1 MLNTFL
7 YVVGVVWRALLM
19 FVLIMSYVTGF
30 QVTAFFFAIAYVILA
45 LTGWID
51 LWPGCAL
58 WRRHG
63 PAPQHLRGAAMASAK
78 EVRTRIRRA
87 GHAWSVELGGVPWPA
102 AFEPQH
108 LLIAGAPG
116 SGKSVAITT
125 TLDAL
130 RQRGDRVVVADS
142 GGIYIARYFHQG
154 DVILNPLDQRAIAWS
169 PLAEMTS
176 TWDAERLARSIV
188 PDATGESAEWRRHAQ
203 DLLRVILEHVWQQGG
218 TNNDILRLACTASMN
233 ELRETLAGT
242 TAEPLCAQGN
252 ERMFGS
258 IRATLTTQVGA
269 FRHLPAEAG
278 RTAFSLRRWVESGSG
293 WAFWNYRD
301 DQLDLIRPLLAA
313 MLDTIAV
320 GILSL
325 PPNDARRIWL
335 ALDELASLGRIGS
348 LEAFLTK
355 ARKAGG
361 CAIVGLQ
368 SLAQL
373 KTLYGV
379 FETQTLLT
387 CFASWLML
395 RTPDPETADYLSKV
409 LGDREIRRVVGSG
422 GISDTGTHDGW
433 HEHVAPSRLVLAS
446 ELQNLPALCGYLALP
461 GEFPIAPIT
470 LELPTR
476 ATPVAQA
483 FVARSHDQVSRVGKT
498 PTPPA
503 EPTSP
508 DEGFAL

>member
-19 FVLIMSYVTGF
+19 LVLIMSYVAGF
-30 QVTAFFFAIAYVILA
+30 HATAFSVAVAYLILA
-45 LTGWID
+45 STGWID
-51 LWPGCAL
+51 LWPGLAL
-58 WRRHG
+58 WRSHG
-63 PAPQHLRGAAMASAK
+63 PAPQHLRGAAIATAK
-78 EVRTRIRRA
+78 DVRARIRRA
-87 GHAWSVELGGVPWPA
+87 NHAWSVKLGGVPWPA
-102 AFEPQH
+102 AFEPLH

-142 GGIYIARYFHQG
+142 GGIYIARYLRQG
-154 DVILNPLDQRAIAWS
+154 DVVLNPLDQRAITWS
-169 PLAEMTS
+169 PLAEMS
-176 TWDAERLARSIV
+176 SVRDAERLARSLV
-188 PDATGESAEWRRHAQ
+188 PDAAGESTEWRHHAQ
-203 DLLRVILEHVWQQGG
+203 ELLRVILEQVWGQGG
-218 TNNDILRLACTASMN
+218 TNSDILRLACNASMDD
-233 ELRETLAGT
+233 LRETLAGT
-242 TAEPLCAQGN
+242 TAEPLCAKGN

-258 IRATLTTQVGA
+258 IRSTLTTQVGPL
-269 FRHLPAEAG
+269 RHLPAEAG

-313 MLDTIAV
+313 MMDTIAV

-325 PPNDARRIWL
+325 PPSEERRIWL

-395 RTPDPETADYLSKV
+395 RTPDPETADYLSQV
-409 LGDREIRRVVGSG
+409 LGDREIRLVVGSG
-422 GISDTGTHDGW
+422 GISDAGTHDGW
-433 HEHVAPSRLVLAS
+433 QEHVAPSRLVLAS
-446 ELQNLPALCGYLALP
+446 ELQNLPTLCGYLALP

-470 LELPTR
+470 LELPVR

-483 FVARSHDQVSRVGKT
+483 FVPSRLDPPARGKE
-498 PTPPA
+498 PASPA
-503 EPTSP
+503 EPAP
-508 DEGFAL
+508 RDEGFAL